1 MAPGSVL
8 AWPEGRITG
17 PHPRQRRRA
26 YHPCVDN
33 GNSVQAEFFETA
45 AEWEAWLEQK
55 HASSRGVW
63 LRLAKKHSE
72 EESIAFIEA
81 LDVALCYGWVDLQKQ
96 RDDDD
101 WWLQRFTPRPA
112 SSKWGSR
119 ACERA
124 EELIRAGRMKP
135 AGQAEID
142 KAQADG
148 RWEASTAPPVEP
160 VPSDL
165 QLELERSRRANAS
178 FAAIDAHNR
187 NTVLQRLARIQ
198 RPEARRRKICELIE
212 SLERGQRIY
221 S

>member
-1 MAPGSVL
+1 M
-8 AWPEGRITG
+8 
-17 PHPRQRRRA
+17 
-26 YHPCVDN
+26 DN
-33 GNSVQAEFFETA
+33 GHSVQAEFFATA
-45 AEWEAWLEQK
+45 AEWEAWLEAK
-55 HASSRGVW
+55 HTSSRGVW

-72 EESIAFIEA
+72 EQSITFIEA

-124 EELIRAGRMKP
+124 TALIDAGRMRP
-135 AGQAEID
+135 AGQAEIE

-148 RWEASTAPPVEP
+148 RWEAAATAVPVEP
-160 VPSDL
+160 VPSDF
-165 QLELERSRRANAS
+165 QLELERSRRAKAS
-178 FAAIDAHNR
+178 FSAIDTHNR

-198 RPEARRRKICELIE
+198 RPEARKRKICEFIE
-212 SLERGQRIY
+212 MLERGQRLY
-221 S
+221 P